1 MNPRRRIA
9 LATGTVLLLGAVF
22 ILAFTNPQ
30 VFSLAGTGPMASTNP
45 PQTVVEE
52 PAKPLKELTPVE
64 VKAMQDRGEPLIL
77 ADVRGASS
85 FGARHITGARSMPAS
100 EMETWG
106 PKLPRN
112 ELVVFYCSCPDD
124 HSSSATARMVQE
136 QYAVSNV
143 AVLKGGLRAWEKEG
157 LPMTLEDSAL

>member
-1 MNPRRRIA
+1 MSRRRIA
-9 LATGTVLLLGAVF
+9 LAAGTVLLLGAVF
-22 ILAFTNPQ
+22 TLAFTNPQ
-30 VFSLAGTGPMASTNP
+30 VFSLAGTAPDGTSPEA
-45 PQTVVEE
+45 VVVAPET
-52 PAKPLKELTPVE
+52 PLKELTPVE

-85 FGARHITGARSMPAS
+85 FGARHLTGARSMPAS

-112 ELVVFYCSCPDD
+112 DLVVFYCSCPDD

-136 QYAVSNV
+136 QYALSNV
-143 AVLKGGLRAWEKEG
+143 AILKGGLRAWEKAG